1 MKMTNEK
8 IMVGIDDE
16 IIELLGDDKIAFL
29 ADRAITAEREAT
41 RKAAQMEKDMQRA
54 ALLERLGL
62 TADEAKLLIG

>member
-1 MKMTNEK
+1 MTNEK
-8 IMVGIDDE
+8 IIVGIDDE
-16 IIELLGDDKIAFL
+16 VIELVGDDKIAFL

-41 RKAAQMEKDMQRA
+41 RKAAQVEKDNQRA

>member
-1 MKMTNEK
+1 MTNEK

-16 IIELLGDDKIAFL
+16 VIELLGDDKIAFL
-29 ADRAITAEREAT
+29 ADRAITAERETT
-41 RKAAQMEKDMQRA
+41 RKTAQMEKDMQRA